1 MSGGVERYQLRRN
14 TQQKQQTLQSVD
26 ELSHHEDCR
35 TASCSDANEDAA
47 EDLVRVLGAGGAGDR
62 PPSGVG
68 ASGQLRLFN
77 HPSAAAPIAGL
88 QAGGSSSWRNIRGR
102 HPKQPVRDAPQQ
114 GGRGGCARSR
124 GDASVARHPRP
135 RNTRRHRRPRKH
147 RRPHRRGNLGEH
159 RPPQHR
165 GAVLAELHRPG
176 RRRFP
181 E

>member
-1 MSGGVERYQLRRN
+1 MSTEALIWVLARIHTLYSPSRCLCHSTLAETKAKTTNPTIRRL
-14 TQQKQQTLQSVD
+14 TSQ
-26 ELSHHEDCR
+26 HEDCR

-77 HPSAAAPIAGL
+77 HPSAAAAIAAIAGL

-114 GGRGGCARSR
+114 GGRGGCARR
-124 GDASVARHPRP
+124 GDASVARHSRP
-135 RNTRRHRRPRKH
+135 
-147 RRPHRRGNLGEH
+147 
-159 RPPQHR
+159 
-165 GAVLAELHRPG
+165 
-176 RRRFP
+176 
-181 E
+181 

>member
-1 MSGGVERYQLRRN
+1 MSTEALIWVLARIHTLYSPSRCLCHSTLAETKAKTTNPTIRRL
-14 TQQKQQTLQSVD
+14 T
-26 ELSHHEDCR
+26 SHHEDCR

-77 HPSAAAPIAGL
+77 HPSAAAAIAGL

-114 GGRGGCARSR
+114 GGRGGCARR
-124 GDASVARHPRP
+124 GDASVARHSRP
-135 RNTRRHRRPRKH
+135 
-147 RRPHRRGNLGEH
+147 
-159 RPPQHR
+159 
-165 GAVLAELHRPG
+165 
-176 RRRFP
+176 
-181 E
+181 